1 VPEILVDQALADL
14 ADAGFTSVE
23 EVKTAEE
30 DLQFSLPKE
39 LRRDASGNV
48 DPSRIGGRT
57 RS

>member
-48 DPSRIGGRT
+48 DPSLIGGRT